1 MATDAQRPPIVVYD
15 DACGF
20 CTRSV
25 RALTG
30 LDWLGRL
37 DRLGYSVAVERFPEV
52 SRGLL
57 DEGLRVRFA
66 DGSVTVGIDAVRSAL
81 VRTPLGVLPAAL
93 LYLPPVRAVG
103 ARVYR
108 FVAARRRRDLAC
120 PVPDGR

>member
-1 MATDAQRPPIVVYD
+1 MVYD

-25 RALTG
+25 RLLTG
-30 LDWLGRL
+30 LDWSGRL
-37 DRLGYSVAVERFPEV
+37 DRLGYSVAVDRWPEV

-57 DEGLRVRFA
+57 EEGVRVRFP
-66 DGSVTVGIDAVRSAL
+66 DGSVSVGIDAVRSAL
-81 VRTPLGVLPAAL
+81 VRTPLGSVPAAF
-93 LYLPPVRAVG
+93 LYLPPVRAVA

-108 FVAARRRRDLAC
+108 FVAARRRRDAAC